1 MRIIFFYLSA
11 FFLVKTK
18 IKSPME
24 LRTSPAIVNDS
35 VSILESL
42 NFKPIPIPRTNTAIM
57 IIPIPIFIF
66 CFFELLK
73 ITVSYN
79 RQLRD

>member
-1 MRIIFFYLSA
+1 
-11 FFLVKTK
+11 
-18 IKSPME
+18 ME

-66 CFFELLK
+66 CLFELLK
-73 ITVSYN
+73 ITVLCMSSSGFFATTFRLAMY
-79 RQLRD
+79 LFLEK